1 MATSE
6 SVVNL
11 TGTSASRSASSA
23 QDDVWSLECDVTIED
38 MDVVIQEIKVDDVI
52 LSGSI
57 LKEELSVNIGY
68 DQANAM
74 ELDVNVVIDGLNSSI
89 VESQVVPFE
98 KVIEID
104 DFSPEA
110 TSEKRFASSA
120 RTSKIIYDLAL
131 SLGYKVEELFANDE
145 TINEVIS
152 GLGGKV
158 ENLEKKS
165 EMFYWYDDAKTII
178 ATNYPLF
185 SKSTIA
191 SGGKASAG
199 SGGSNSEN
207 ELIPME
213 EWDEYDSTLPQVL
226 GAKLGIELHDRLTE
240 VENGGADSSYDEL
253 VKEIE
258 KKASKEDLNSVVYT
272 VEDHEERIQDLEEG
286 CSNLIPMEKW
296 DDYNPATNQVLG
308 AILGIELNEKLDEN
322 NSKLTDVSNAVE
334 DHESRITYLETSGGS
349 SSPELSYDSIIDAL
363 EYVPFDEESF
373 TQENIQQTL
382 GIQDWALADNPPA
395 NASSADKLSDS
406 KAYTIWGRN
415 FFQNGKPVNVT
426 SSPVFSRNG
435 GFYAYNYKDV
445 STMLMWY
452 MSDNTHSEFIL
463 GHKSSEGLE
472 KTRICGYPICFHIG
486 KYVDSNGIPRTPA
499 MTIDENGDVII
510 EGNLTVKGT
519 AGVGGKAIESQAV
532 IVGPLALNSSIST
545 GTKTQSQMNVIGF
558 TTDAIANMED
568 GLYTKV
574 VYNGNVWEY
583 SVKVTSSANKVIFLR
598 NDAGTSYTMTYN
610 GSYWVIS

>member
-11 TGTSASRSASSA
+11 TGTSAGRSASSA
-23 QDDVWSLECDVTIED
+23 QSDVWSLECDVTIED

-98 KVIEID
+98 RVIEID

-145 TINEVIS
+145 AINEVIS

-158 ENLEKKS
+158 ENLEKNDK
-165 EMFYWYDDAKTII
+165 MFYWYDDAKTII

-191 SGGKASAG
+191 SGGKASTG
-199 SGGSNSEN
+199 SGGSTDGN

-213 EWDEYDSTLPQVL
+213 EWKEYDPTSPQVL
-226 GAKLGIELHDRLTE
+226 GAKLGVELNDRLMDAE
-240 VENGGADSSYDEL
+240 SSYEEL
-253 VKEIE
+253 VEDIE
-258 KKASKEDLNSVVYT
+258 TKASTEDLNSVVTT
-272 VEDHEERIQDLEEG
+272 VEDHEERIDKLE
-286 CSNLIPMEKW
+286 
-296 DDYNPATNQVLG
+296 A
-308 AILGIELNEKLDEN
+308 
-322 NSKLTDVSNAVE
+322 
-334 DHESRITYLETSGGS
+334 SGGG
-349 SSPELSYDSIIDAL
+349 SSPELSYDSIVEAL
-363 EYVPFDEESF
+363 DYTPFDEASF
-373 TQENIQQTL
+373 TQENIKQTL
-382 GIQDWALADNPPA
+382 GIQEWALASDPPA
-395 NASSADKLSDS
+395 VDKLSDNS
-406 KAYTIWGRN
+406 AYTIWGRT
-415 FFQNGKPVNVT
+415 FFQNGKPVSVT
-426 SSPVFSRNG
+426 GSPIFTRNG
-435 GFYAYNYKDV
+435 GFYAYNYKNV

-452 MSDNTHSEFIL
+452 LSDNTHSEFIL

-472 KTRICGYPICFHIG
+472 RTRICGYPICFHIG
-486 KYVDSNGIPRTPA
+486 KYANSNGVPLTPA

-583 SVKVTSSANKVIFLR
+583 SVKVTSSTNKVIFLR